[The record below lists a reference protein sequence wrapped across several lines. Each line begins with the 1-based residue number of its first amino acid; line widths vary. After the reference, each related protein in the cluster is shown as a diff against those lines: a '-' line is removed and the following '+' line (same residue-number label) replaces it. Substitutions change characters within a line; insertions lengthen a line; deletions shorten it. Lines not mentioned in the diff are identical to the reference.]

1 MAQILIRKL
10 DEDLLRKLKVRAK
23 AAGRSAEG
31 EARALLQSALSRGT
45 VKLGNLVGSG
55 KQRGR
60 TAREID
66 RYIKKLRD
74 EWR

>member
-1 MAQILIRKL
+1 VAQILIRKL
-10 DEDLLRKLKVRAK
+10 DDNLLRNLKARAK

-31 EARALLQSALSRGT
+31 EARALLQSALSRGS
-45 VKLGNLVGSG
+45 VKLGSLAGSG
-55 KQRGR
+55 EQTGR
-60 TAREID
+60 SAKKID